1 MTEFPMQT
9 RPRTLSLKMTD
20 DEVLQAHALADAAD
34 ESVGRF
40 VRQLLA
46 REYLRHFGQ
55 QPPPKVRTRMGRPR
69 ASKASTSKGRASQ

>member
-1 MTEFPMQT
+1 MVTLMQP

-20 DEVLQAHALADAAD
+20 EEILKAHALADASD

-46 REYLRHFGQ
+46 REYLKHFGQ
-55 QPPPKVRTRMGRPR
+55 QPPPEVPTRMGRPR
-69 ASKASTSKGRASQ
+69 AKASTKVRE